1 MKLAGKVHCVVLENE
16 CNGWELQQQFAE
28 FVAICD
34 IEEEFQRFVD
44 DRFIV
49 APVAEVTAHFFPN
62 DTEGVE
68 VVCESDVHEEVA
80 ISLERVSDGVMG
92 VVIMIWNGYLI

>member
-1 MKLAGKVHCVVLENE
+1 MHCVVLENE
-16 CNGWELQQQFAE
+16 CNGWELQQQLAE

-49 APVAEVTAHFFPN
+49 APVAEVTTHFFP
-62 DTEGVE
+62 DDAECVE
-68 VVCESDVHEEVA
+68 VVREADVHEEVA
-80 ISLERVSDGVMG
+80 IGLERVSDGVMG
-92 VVIMIWNGYLI
+92 VIAEWLYDDSIYLL